1 MRPTEI
7 GYADYSCNPIRARRV
22 DAPRTP
28 EEAERFEGR
37 VSPGWACVRV
47 SPGCTNCYAA
57 TLNRRLGTGLD
68 YTVPNLA
75 RVETYLDERVIQD
88 MLRFR
93 PKPPFKNERERP
105 VVFMCDMTDLFGEW
119 VTDAMRDRVFAAA
132 ALRPDVDWLLL
143 TKRPEGAREYLT
155 NEDRMYVLRSR
166 IEEWCVE
173 DLPGPLPWP
182 LANVGI
188 GVSVE
193 DQAAVEQRV
202 GVLASIPAA
211 WRWLSCEPLLG
222 EIWIE
227 ELEFLGPS
235 YGVFPGGDPR
245 RFSPD
250 EEVNTAAEIMAWKAA
265 CDEWNRGAG
274 TDRGPGC
281 AAMGDGSVWTGTGF
295 GLGTYTPTSPIDWL
309 VVGGE
314 SGPGRRPCEVE
325 WIADIVGQCDAADV
339 PVFVKQGSGPRPGEQ
354 GRIPAGLWARKE
366 VWR

>member
-75 RVETYLDERVIQD
+75 RAETYLDERVIQD

-93 PKPPFKNERERP
+93 PKPPYKNGRSRP
-105 VVFMCDMTDLFGEW
+105 VVFVCDMTDLFGEW
-119 VTDAMRDRVFAAA
+119 VTDAMRDRVFVAA
-132 ALRPDVDWLLL
+132 ALRPDVEWLLL
-143 TKRPEGAREYLT
+143 MKRPERALAYLT
-155 NEDRMYVLRSR
+155 APYVCDRVLDPYRLVD
-166 IEEWCVE
+166 IKVE
-173 DLPGPLPWP
+173 ARHVGIGWPLP
-182 LANVGI
+182 NVGI

-193 DQAAVEQRV
+193 NQAALEQRV

-222 EIWIE
+222 P
-227 ELEFLGPS
+227 LDLGAT
-235 YGVFPGGDPR
+235 YPGTVHPVVDI
-245 RFSPD
+245 
-250 EEVNTAAEIMAWKAA
+250 AA
-265 CDEWNRGAG
+265 
-274 TDRGPGC
+274 
-281 AAMGDGSVWTGTGF
+281 S
-295 GLGTYTPTSPIDWL
+295 IDWL

-314 SGPGRRPCEVE
+314 SGPWRRPCEME
-325 WIADIVGQCDAADV
+325 WIADIVRQCDAADV
-339 PVFVKQGSGPRPGEQ
+339 PVFVKQDSGPRPGEQ
-354 GRIPAGLWARKE
+354 GRIPAELWARKE
-366 VWR
+366 VWP

>member
-68 YTVPNLA
+68 YTVPDLGWA
-75 RVETYLDERVIQD
+75 EPYLDERVIQD
-88 MLRFR
+88 ILRFR
-93 PKPPFKNERERP
+93 PKPPFKNGRGRP
-105 VVFMCDMTDLFGEW
+105 VVFACDMTDLFGEW
-119 VTDAMRDRVFAAA
+119 VTDEMRDRVFAAA

-143 TKRPEGAREYLT
+143 TKRPKGALEYLT
-155 NEDRMYVLRSR
+155 APYMPGRVNDSIRLALDRFKAV
-166 IEEWCVE
+166 
-173 DLPGPLPWP
+173 PGWPLP
-182 LANVGI
+182 NVGI

-193 DQAAVEQRV
+193 NQAALVQRV

-222 EIWIE
+222 PLAFE
-227 ELEFLGPS
+227 PS
-235 YGVFPGGDPR
+235 CMDFH
-245 RFSPD
+245 
-250 EEVNTAAEIMAWKAA
+250 
-265 CDEWNRGAG
+265 
-274 TDRGPGC
+274 
-281 AAMGDGSVWTGTGF
+281 GDGDAS
-295 GLGTYTPTSPIDWL
+295 IDWL

-339 PVFVKQGSGPRPGEQ
+339 PVFVKQDSGPRPGEQ

>member
-1 MRPTEI
+1 MRRTEV

-47 SPGCTNCYAA
+47 SAGCRNCYAA
-57 TLNRRLGTGLD
+57 AMNRRLGTGLD

-93 PKPPFKNERERP
+93 PKGPYKNGRERP

-132 ALRPDVDWLLL
+132 ALRPDVDWLML
-143 TKRPEGAREYLT
+143 TKRPEGALEYLT
-155 NEDRMYVLRSR
+155 SEPEDAIGEAMESLTGRPVSGDAPDDSYDQLD
-166 IEEWCVE
+166 
-173 DLPGPLPWP
+173 DLPLP
-182 LANVGI
+182 NVGI

-193 DQAAVEQRV
+193 DQAAMEQRV

-222 EIWIE
+222 P
-227 ELEFLGPS
+227 LDLGRWME
-235 YGVFPGGDPR
+235 YGGV
-245 RFSPD
+245 SP
-250 EEVNTAAEIMAWKAA
+250 V
-265 CDEWNRGAG
+265 
-274 TDRGPGC
+274 
-281 AAMGDGSVWTGTGF
+281 
-295 GLGTYTPTSPIDWL
+295 DWV

-314 SGPGRRPCEVE
+314 SGPGHRPMEVAWLE
-325 WIADIVGQCDAADV
+325 DVAWQCRKADV
-339 PVFVKQGSGPRPGEQ
+339 PVFVKQDSGPRPGEQ
-354 GRIPAGLWARKE
+354 GRIPAELWARKE

>member
-1 MRPTEI
+1 MRRTEI

-75 RVETYLDERVIQD
+75 RAETYLDERVIQD

-93 PKPPFKNERERP
+93 PKPPYKNGRERP
-105 VVFMCDMTDLFGEW
+105 VVFVCDMTDLFGEW

-173 DLPGPLPWP
+173 DLPRPLPWP

-193 DQAAVEQRV
+193 NQAALVQRV

-222 EIWIE
+222 PLAFE
-227 ELEFLGPS
+227 PS
-235 YGVFPGGDPR
+235 CMDFH
-245 RFSPD
+245 
-250 EEVNTAAEIMAWKAA
+250 
-265 CDEWNRGAG
+265 
-274 TDRGPGC
+274 
-281 AAMGDGSVWTGTGF
+281 GDGDAS
-295 GLGTYTPTSPIDWL
+295 IDWL
-309 VVGGE
+309 VIGGE

-325 WIADIVGQCDAADV
+325 WIADIVRQCDAADV
-339 PVFVKQGSGPRPGEQ
+339 PVYVKQDSGPRPGEQ
-354 GRIPAGLWARKE
+354 GRIPAELWARKE